1 MSIPA
6 HRTCSLQSWRVN
18 GGAASG
24 TSAEAGTIS
33 VENEV
38 ARAEQAENR
47 SGAGKAAQAAIAGNG
62 DNKIEAAAA
71 FGSSV
76 NASKPSDSLQ
86 LENSEKT
93 VSRTLETET
102 AAAGVGGA
110 ACVDGVLPSAA
121 KPLECL
127 CEGTEWLEQDPQ
139 RQFEE
144 DVVRFLRAACEG
156 PVSEAVCHLAAT
168 MWIS

>member
-1 MSIPA
+1 MA
-6 HRTCSLQSWRVN
+6 Q
-18 GGAASG
+18 
-24 TSAEAGTIS
+24 
-33 VENEV
+33 
-38 ARAEQAENR
+38 
-47 SGAGKAAQAAIAGNG
+47 QAAHQQKRGPSASRMRWPELSKPRTAPAQGRQR
-62 DNKIEAAAA
+62 
-71 FGSSV
+71 
-76 NASKPSDSLQ
+76 SKPSDSLQ
-86 LENSEKT
+86 LENSEKI
-93 VSRTLETET
+93 VSRTPGTET

-110 ACVDGVLPSAA
+110 ACADGVLPSAA

-168 MWIS
+168 VWIS